1 MLLSSHRMFVFFFF
15 FYVFFPLPLFL
26 VSDRPLQYYYAYAEL
41 AIIPGTFILYLYFFT
56 VENIQQKRRQPPR
69 AQAHARS
76 QEAQGRREQEA
87 SVDRGFGGK
96 RSAT

>member
-56 VENIQQKRRQPPR
+56 VENIQQKKTTTSTRTST
-69 AQAHARS
+69 RS
-76 QEAQGRREQEA
+76 VAG
-87 SVDRGFGGK
+87 STG
-96 RSAT
+96 